1 MTQTKQIIRET
12 QQLNL
17 LKEKEKFIVWL
28 EKMGNIHQANA
39 SKMQQ
44 ALDKIR

>member
-1 MTQTKQIIRET
+1 MIQTKQIVNKA
-12 QQLNL
+12 QQSNL
-17 LKEKEKFIVWL
+17 LKEKEKFVEWL
-28 EKMGNIHQANA
+28 GKMGNIHQANA